1 MPTRNLPP
9 VTRKQAVCMIAVIAL
24 SLRTSGAD
32 APDTASNAQLN
43 GHRLRF
49 SMVVPAIAEDIRMNL
64 PRLMVSVALQTIMPL
79 EVILVI
85 SGVESI
91 QCEAMKSSLVAVI
104 EFYLLWRFWREGWI
118 PH

>member
-1 MPTRNLPP
+1 
-9 VTRKQAVCMIAVIAL
+9 
-24 SLRTSGAD
+24 
-32 APDTASNAQLN
+32 
-43 GHRLRF
+43 
-49 SMVVPAIAEDIRMNL
+49 MVVPAIAEDIRMNL